1 MPCPV
6 APGGVAFADLP
17 GVRVWLAPPEM
28 QVSIDIDHS
37 FRPPRS
43 GLVDE
48 IWAKHVAG
56 NPKLYNGPLLS
67 VVGFDPFH
75 GIVRCVPDEYR
86 RLMAQP
92 EIDCGITLLAVSVV
106 LHCTTPEGLPGVVLG
121 LRSPRTRIYGGC
133 WELGPSGGFDVPPAD
148 VPVLDHEAVL
158 EQCEEELRSELAL
171 PMSSPRL
178 TAVTYEH
185 AANCLDLIVEAEVE
199 LPPEGPKPA
208 NWEYLDVRAV
218 ALKDLPSFDAEHA
231 ERIIP
236 PTRALFRFFSWV

>member
-1 MPCPV
+1 M
-6 APGGVAFADLP
+6 
-17 GVRVWLAPPEM
+17 
-28 QVSIDIDHS
+28 
-37 FRPPRS
+37 
-43 GLVDE
+43 
-48 IWAKHVAG
+48 
-56 NPKLYNGPLLS
+56 
-67 VVGFDPFH
+67 
-75 GIVRCVPDEYR
+75 
-86 RLMAQP
+86 
-92 EIDCGITLLAVSVV
+92 
-106 LHCTTPEGLPGVVLG
+106 
-121 LRSPRTRIYGGC
+121 
-133 WELGPSGGFDVPPAD
+133 
-148 VPVLDHEAVL
+148 PVLDHEAVL